1 MVVGGGW
8 GEGHIKQKRKL
19 PITKT
24 NKRKNEGY
32 FFLQVFVGK
41 LGFLDVFSGR
51 GGRGGGYKKARKEAT
66 YY

>member
-51 GGRGGGYKKARKEAT
+51 GGRGVV
-66 YY
+66 